1 MASRKRRYTAAEA
14 AEMLFEESSL
24 DTDNDTDIDD
34 SNDDSDVLYEI
45 GDIAMSSDEND
56 SDNNDN
62 GDDDGAD
69 ESESESATV
78 GEQWTK
84 WQSTHVMN
92 QLPFTVQNPG
102 VQIIGTA
109 IPDNAG
115 DSFALFFTTDFVQ
128 EMVNETN
135 RYANEKL
142 SNLVGSCGCKQF
154 YYFQPNTPG
163 QSNGSY

>member
-1 MASRKRRYTAAEA
+1 MIIRPW
-14 AEMLFEESSL
+14 
-24 DTDNDTDIDD
+24 
-34 SNDDSDVLYEI
+34 I

-69 ESESESATV
+69 ESESESAAV
-78 GEQWTK
+78 GTK

-109 IPDNAG
+109 IPDSAG
-115 DSFALFFTTDFVQ
+115 E
-128 EMVNETN
+128 EMVNKTN
-135 RYANEKL
+135 R
-142 SNLVGSCGCKQF
+142 
-154 YYFQPNTPG
+154 
-163 QSNGSY
+163 